1 MRSALYY
8 PNTELH
14 ESLLK
19 SSLLLWDEVHVIV
32 PWPEFEPSYNSRD
45 AREAFSLIGK
55 CRCPSDREKARVHKL
70 VEDFVSRP
78 LPKAFTYRSTSSVI
92 HGVYPQKLL
101 PDTWKV
107 LCRARLAG
115 EDRAGIQF
123 PMSEPTALSLMNII
137 ADTCA
142 GNTFARITDQ
152 ADAYAALAGLFVDES
167 PVDSPLP
174 GMREE
179 LVPLTI
185 SIVRTDNLPLK
196 KLIDFRKRE
205 ESANDGQF
213 IRDLRHRFVERIEAQ
228 VRQLSTARSA
238 RDATE
243 LKRQFEQD
251 MQDDYRAL
259 RDALKLE
266 AQQLLGMKELLTVVL
281 GVGVLA
287 GAAAGLPMPNVV
299 TAGGAAAS
307 IGGLLATRAKFVS
320 TRRKLLREHP
330 IAYLYEAAGGI
341 RL

>member
-8 PNTELH
+8 PNTELD

-32 PWPEFEPSYNSRD
+32 PWPGFEPSYDSTD
-45 AREAFSLIGK
+45 AHDAFSLIGR
-55 CRCPSDREKARVHKL
+55 CRCPSDKEKTQVHKL

-101 PDTWKV
+101 PETWQV

-115 EDRAGIQF
+115 EHRAGIQF

-142 GNTFARITDQ
+142 GNSLARITDQ
-152 ADAYAALAGLFVDES
+152 ADAYAALTGLFVDES
-167 PVDSPLP
+167 RVDNPPP
-174 GMREE
+174 GMAE
-179 LVPLTI
+179 LVPLTV
-185 SIVRTDNLPLK
+185 SIVSTENLPLK
-196 KLIDFRKRE
+196 KLVDFRKRE

-228 VRQLSTARSA
+228 VKQLSTTQNASDVA
-238 RDATE
+238 E
-243 LKRQFEQD
+243 LKRQFHQD
-251 MQDDYRAL
+251 MQDDYRDL
-259 RDALKLE
+259 REALKLE
-266 AQQLLGMKELLTVVL
+266 AQQLLEMKELWTVIL
-281 GVGVLA
+281 GVGIV
-287 GAAAGLPMPNVV
+287 AAAAVGIPMPNVV
-299 TAGGAAAS
+299 GAGGAAAS
-307 IGGLLATRAKFVS
+307 IGGLLAKRAKFVS